1 MLVIFV
7 GYVQAGR
14 ATVAVQKPNE
24 TYKEWSGT
32 SYPAAHESKAAGYQ
46 NTPQKQ
52 VSHFKFGQGGQR
64 AAVNEPRKLA
74 HTRSDPQTG
83 SLRDVFSVPRE
94 ETKFGKGNKKPHIH
108 AQSPSWKIVPPH
120 VQPKK
125 PREDVKKEH
134 VSGESLVGNVD
145 EHMSNGSWSPKG
157 YIKVELPRERGY
169 TFVRHIKPDSDKRR
183 QMSGV
188 SERASSDRC
197 FNLDCE
203 YSSRKH
209 QRSRWRL
216 FHPHR
221 AQSQGKFRP
230 FQRLLGDYPRHNEY
244 LSSNTSVETTG
255 LSTLNSTSV
264 TLSPGDLGTISTAPL
279 LTEGHTVGFEQN
291 TTEVQQNLDLPTEEP
306 NLQTTENVTVYSWSP
321 AEVGS
326 PLRGTEA
333 ADDRKP

>member
-7 GYVQAGR
+7 GYAQYVQAGR
-14 ATVAVQKPNE
+14 ATAAVQKPNK
-24 TYKEWSGT
+24 TYKQWSGN
-32 SYPAAHESKAAGYQ
+32 SYPAAVGYQ
-46 NTPQKQ
+46 NTPPKQ

-74 HTRSDPQTG
+74 HTRSDPQMG
-83 SLRDVFSVPRE
+83 SLRDVFSVPKE
-94 ETKFGKGNKKPHIH
+94 ETQLGKGNKKPDIH
-108 AQSPSWKIVPPH
+108 AQSPSWKNVPPY

-145 EHMSNGSWSPKG
+145 EHMSNGSWSR
-157 YIKVELPRERGY
+157 YVKVEQPRERGY

-183 QMSGV
+183 QMFGV

-197 FNLDCE
+197 FSLDCE

-209 QRSRWRL
+209 QPSSWRL

-221 AQSQGKFRP
+221 AQSQWKFRP
-230 FQRLLGDYPRHNEY
+230 FQKLLGDYPRRNDY
-244 LSSNTSVETTG
+244 SSSNTSAEMTV

-264 TLSPGDLGTISTAPL
+264 TLSPGNLSTISTAPL
-279 LTEGHTVGFEQN
+279 LTQGHTVGFEHN
-291 TTEVQQNLDLPTEEP
+291 TTEVPQNLDLSSEEP
-306 NLQTTENVTVYSWSP
+306 NLQTTEKVTVDS
-321 AEVGS
+321 
-326 PLRGTEA
+326 
-333 ADDRKP
+333 